1 MSQRSGASTPSLQ
14 VPAARTGR
22 RGRSSTL
29 GSLGRS
35 VEQDLND
42 SPPQLTPS
50 GRNSTSTGGRK
61 SFGDIFSLSH
71 RLRQNSE
78 PPPRNG
84 SGLPGT
90 PGSTGSKATSLQ
102 ISREL
107 TYPRRGDED
116 TPATYLAKLEA
127 AVPRGYMA
135 TILCKGS
142 DEFSKTC
149 LRKYMRGFSYFVDS
163 IDMAIRKMLM
173 EVELPKETQQIDRLL
188 QGFADRYCECN
199 PGIFVSVDEAYFV
212 AFSILLLHS
221 DTHNKNNKRKMQKQD
236 YVKNT
241 QDQVEVSNDILEC
254 FYDNVSYTPFIHF
267 EDEVAINSH
276 RLTVPRPRKSLFR
289 TPSTESLRGPVDPY
303 TLILDNKLDILR
315 PPLKDVMDTEDTY
328 NWLGTSSELD
338 VASLHNGFFRSGII
352 QIVSAR
358 SRPDAFLT
366 QATISNPAEAQA
378 GLVDIKAAKVGLLWR
393 KDPKKKKTKSP
404 WQEWGAIL
412 TSSQLYFFRDVGW
425 IKRLMFQHESHQKSS
440 SNTGVVLF
448 KPPLSSFEPDAL
460 MSMDDAVALL
470 DSSYKKH
477 KHAFVFIKH
486 GGFEEVFL
494 ANDEAD
500 MNDWIA
506 KLNYAATFR
515 TAGVRMRG
523 HIGQV
528 YEGQQR
534 PVTQPSPLDSAE
546 NVAPL
551 DETEPN
557 NYATDARLL
566 EQIINYRRQIMEDK
580 IKDATDK
587 LALAQKELDS
597 LLRNARHLQVLTPIQ
612 ARTREALI
620 LAAGRMSAKLKWIR
634 VEMARTKC
642 HRDILRLDLD
652 EGAVGVALIEAS
664 PVTPTLQKTSPLR
677 SKRHSLT
684 SVDLRSCDTL
694 TTPKSPV
701 LPQKPGSGSPSEKMK
716 GSDGSSGP
724 LSNVPSRA
732 SGHKSV
738 NSLEVPGSVENN
750 SANSSREAIHLVTSD
765 PGSHSLAHQVS
776 IISSHHRLSDSDSR
790 LMSPTLDLDNG
801 EKQVLREAGLL
812 GADGTSPSGKRPGT
826 SGSDR
831 DRVGSISPPDGNPRD
846 RGSVRRSLQ
855 RSLREPQH
863 VSHLQHHHRGKKG
876 RDSNSSTAFTEDGKS
891 VSGEGD
897 GLTRG
902 TGSFTVHG
910 KKASVVTLGS
920 EWQSMSNEDRLRLRK
935 LAQKDDTK
943 EEAVIEDGTASTVS
957 APNAVADTRSRTTST
972 TTAATEQQ
980 EEAETS
986 AVSKEV
992 IEGSGHTDDFHGGFY
1007 SIAGAEAQS
1016 SIADIAGVN
1025 WSSSSFWSH
1034 GFNGGPSLQA

>member
-14 VPAARTGR
+14 VPPPRIGP
-22 RGRSSTL
+22 RGRSSTM

-35 VEQDLND
+35 VEQDFND

-50 GRNSTSTGGRK
+50 GRTSTSTGGRK
-61 SFGDIFSLSH
+61 SFGDLFTLSH

-107 TYPRRGDED
+107 IYPRRGDED
-116 TPATYLAKLEA
+116 TPATYLGKLEA

-199 PGIFVSVDEAYFV
+199 PGIFISVDEAYFI

-276 RLTVPRPRKSLFR
+276 RLTVPKPRKSLFR

-303 TLILDNKLDILR
+303 TLILDNKLDTLR
-315 PPLKDVMDTEDTY
+315 PSLKDVMDTEDTY
-328 NWLGTSSELD
+328 NWLGTSPELD

-425 IKRLMFQHESHQKSS
+425 VKRLMFQHESHQKLGPR
-440 SNTGVVLF
+440 TEPVLF

-523 HIGQV
+523 HIGHIGQA

-534 PVTQPSPLDSAE
+534 PVTQPNPLDSAE
-546 NVAPL
+546 NVTPAL

-580 IKDATDK
+580 IKEATEK

-652 EGAVGVALIEAS
+652 EGAVGVALIETS
-664 PVTPTLQKTSPLR
+664 PLTPTLQKTSLLR
-677 SKRHSLT
+677 SNRHSLT
-684 SVDLRSCDTL
+684 SVDLRTGDTP

-701 LPQKPGSGSPSEKMK
+701 LSQKPGSDSPSVTEKMK
-716 GSDGSSGP
+716 GPDGSYRP
-724 LSNVPSRA
+724 LSNVTSRA

-738 NSLEVPGSVENN
+738 NSLEVPASIENN
-750 SANSSREAIHLVTSD
+750 STGSSREAIHLVTSN
-765 PGSHSLAHQVS
+765 PGSHSLTHQAS
-776 IISSHHRLSDSDSR
+776 IISSHHPLSDSDSR
-790 LMSPTLDLDNG
+790 LISPKLDLDNG

-831 DRVGSISPPDGNPRD
+831 DRVGSISPPDGIPRD

-855 RSLREPQH
+855 RSLRESQH
-863 VSHLQHHHRGKKG
+863 APHLQHHHRGKKR
-876 RDSNSSTAFTEDGKS
+876 RDSNSSVVFTEDGKS
-891 VSGEGD
+891 VGGESD

-902 TGSFTVHG
+902 TGSFIVHG
-910 KKASVVTLGS
+910 KKASVITLGS

-943 EEAVIEDGTASTVS
+943 EEAVIEDGTASTIS
-957 APNAVADTRSRTTST
+957 APNAVADTRSLTNST

-980 EEAETS
+980 EEDETS
-986 AVSKEV
+986 EVSKEV
-992 IEGSGHTDDFHGGFY
+992 MEGSGHTDDLHGGF
-1007 SIAGAEAQS
+1007 I
-1016 SIADIAGVN
+1016 
-1025 WSSSSFWSH
+1025 
-1034 GFNGGPSLQA
+1034 PSPELRHSPQLQTLQA

>member
-14 VPAARTGR
+14 VPPPRLGK

-35 VEQDLND
+35 AEHDLHD
-42 SPPQLTPS
+42 SPPLLTPS
-50 GRNSTSTGGRK
+50 GRNSTSTAGRK

-90 PGSTGSKATSLQ
+90 PGSNGSKAASFQ

-107 TYPRRGDED
+107 TYPPRGDED

-127 AVPRGYMA
+127 AVPRGYMS
-135 TILCKGS
+135 TILCKGF

-149 LRKYMRGFSYFVDS
+149 LRKYMRGFSYFVDP

-199 PGIFVSVDEAYFV
+199 PGVFVSADEAYFV

-267 EDEVAINSH
+267 EDEVAVNSH
-276 RLTVPRPRKSLFR
+276 RLAVPKSRKTLFR

-315 PPLKDVMDTEDTY
+315 PSLKEVMDTEDTY
-328 NWLGTSSELD
+328 NSLGTASALD
-338 VASLHNGFFRSGII
+338 VTSLHNGFFRSGIL

-366 QATISNPAEAQA
+366 QATISNPAEAQV

-412 TSSQLYFFRDVGW
+412 TSSQLYFFRDLGW
-425 IKRLMFQHESHQKSS
+425 IKKLMSQHESHQKLG
-440 SNTGVVLF
+440 SNAGPVLF
-448 KPPLSSFEPDAL
+448 KPPLTSFEPDAL

-470 DSSYKKH
+470 DSSYKRH

-534 PVTQPSPLDSAE
+534 PVTQCSTSDRQDNAPPLGEAE
-546 NVAPL
+546 SSTNGNV
-551 DETEPN
+551 
-557 NYATDARLL
+557 ARLL
-566 EQIINYRRQIMEDK
+566 EQIINYRRQIMENK
-580 IKDATDK
+580 ITEATTK
-587 LALAQKELDS
+587 LTLAQKELDS
-597 LLRNARHLQVLTPIQ
+597 LLRNARHLQILTPIQ

-620 LAAGRMSAKLKWIR
+620 LATGRMSAKLKWTR
-634 VEMARTKC
+634 VEMWRTKC
-642 HRDILRLDLD
+642 HRDILQLDLD
-652 EGAVGVALIEAS
+652 EEVAGVAETS
-664 PVTPTLQKTSPLR
+664 PFTKTPQKTSPLR
-677 SKRHSLT
+677 SSRQSMINSDMKT
-684 SVDLRSCDTL
+684 SEPPAI
-694 TTPKSPV
+694 PKSPTV
-701 LPQKPGSGSPSEKMK
+701 VQKPGSDSPSIVEKIQV
-716 GSDGSSGP
+716 SDGSSRP
-724 LSNVPSRA
+724 LSNVLSRA

-738 NSLEVPGSVENN
+738 NSLEVPASIENN
-750 SANSSREAIHLVTSD
+750 SDNSSREVIHLATSH
-765 PGSHSLAHQVS
+765 PGSHSLVHQTS
-776 IISSHHRLSDSDSR
+776 IISSHRRLSDPDSR
-790 LMSPTLDLDNG
+790 LTSPTRDLDDG
-801 EKQVLREAGLL
+801 EEQVLREAGLI
-812 GADGTSPSGKRPGT
+812 GTDVTSPSGKRPAT

-831 DRVGSISPPDGNPRD
+831 DRVGSISPLDGTTRD
-846 RGSVRRSLQ
+846 RGSVRRNLQ
-855 RSLREPQH
+855 RTLREAQH
-863 VSHLQHHHRGKKG
+863 APHLPHHHRSKKG
-876 RDSNSSTAFTEDGKS
+876 RDSNSSIAFTEDGKS
-891 VSGEGD
+891 ISGESD

-902 TGSFTVHG
+902 TGSFIVHG
-910 KKASVVTLGS
+910 KKASVVTFGS
-920 EWQSMSNEDRLRLRK
+920 EWQSMSNEERLRLRK

-943 EEAVIEDGTASTVS
+943 EEAVVEDGTASTVS
-957 APNAVADTRSRTTST
+957 GPNALAEDQGARALSGIDHVTKPRTRTNSTVTTGT
-972 TTAATEQQ
+972 NQQ
-980 EEAETS
+980 EEIEEPEG
-986 AVSKEV
+986 SKEV
-992 IEGSGHTDDFHGGFY
+992 IEGGGRQVEDFHGRFIP
-1007 SIAGAEAQS
+1007 SAELRHSPQLQT
-1016 SIADIAGVN
+1016 
-1025 WSSSSFWSH
+1025 
-1034 GFNGGPSLQA
+1034 LQA